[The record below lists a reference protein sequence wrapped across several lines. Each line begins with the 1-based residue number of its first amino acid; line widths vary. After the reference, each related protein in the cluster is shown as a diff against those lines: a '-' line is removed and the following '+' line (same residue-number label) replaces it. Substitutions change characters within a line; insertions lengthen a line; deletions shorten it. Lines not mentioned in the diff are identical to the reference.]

1 MTKDIRKTEKNNAA
15 NNTAK
20 ATEANASKATEVNAS
35 KATERK
41 GNGIMEVV
49 FILDRS
55 GSMSGM
61 EEDTIGGF
69 NAMLE
74 KQRKES
80 DNVIWSTVLFDH
92 EHEVIHSRLPIEEVA
107 RLTGREYYVRGSTAL
122 LDAIG
127 RAINHIAMCHRYAK
141 AGDVPEKTLFVI
153 TTDGMENSS
162 REYMYEDVRR
172 MIEKEKERYG
182 WEFLFLGANIDAVSV
197 AGRIGIAENRTANF
211 INDSVG
217 IRKNYEAFGEAMA
230 CMSRMETIDECILT
244 EVRED
249 YRRRGGKRAAKRRR
263 G

>member
-1 MTKDIRKTEKNNAA
+1 MTKDIRKTTEKNAA
-15 NNTAK
+15 NTTEKTA
-20 ATEANASKATEVNAS
+20 ES
-35 KATERK
+35 K

-92 EHEVIHSRLPIEEVA
+92 EHEVIHNRLPIEEVA
-107 RLTGREYYVRGSTAL
+107 PLTGREYYVRGSTAL

-197 AGRIGIAENRTANF
+197 AGRIGITADRSATF

-244 EVRED
+244 GVRED
-249 YRRRGGKRAAKRRR
+249 YRRRGGRAAGKRRR
-263 G
+263 R